1 MIRQTMRSAA
11 LAVVGLLLANVAWG
25 QGPVLRQASSA
36 MQYVASE
43 YFGGEARMVQVS
55 NMDVDRPE
63 TDNGQQRPY
72 VGLTLSGGPVTRGN
86 SANITF
92 TLHGAT
98 FDQPA
103 SPTNLDQRPNT
114 GGAVCAG
121 DRGNAIE
128 ASVISGGA
136 RGDSSVTYRVEL
148 TDTVDAGLPNDNAIC
163 FWVPDLSV
171 TLATISAPGA
181 TPVVRGVNVTASAIE
196 PVVSSGTPFPS
207 RISGP
212 LAGDMDANDDGDAL
226 DGAEVGSAANTDATI
241 LQATPALTAS
251 LGMGGKAYVAIT
263 DRTKIAQ
270 GGTPDPSE
278 SNPSSATMGLSV
290 GMLSVQVSQ
299 MDIWELDGG
308 GLLPKKQID
317 GSLSGQIDLTVAGRF
332 QSGDRVVVGSG
343 PTALAGEIEGMVA
356 EVSVQTAMIA
366 GMPIVYVPGGVDAL
380 KPGTFTAGA
389 AYLFNDRRNAN
400 AAITPMSMG
409 EIKYAGIEVEGYAY
423 GVVRGGAM
431 DRSFVRVTCESA
443 TDCAI
448 FADCTGQDGTNY
460 FEAAPPIP
468 GGQTVAWNSDDIEG
482 LVGDGWTAGRGRC
495 DVLSNGELSVQHL
508 VRSGGILVNSSS
520 VVGRSLDLRADRARA
535 QIDTVVDNICS
546 SVKGHLGRTASDP
559 DGTPGNSDDI
569 SGHMPTM
576 CKSADAELIPN
587 TRDTNG
593 DPSTDNSNP
602 NGF

>member
-25 QGPVLRQASSA
+25 QPVLRQASSA
-36 MQYVASE
+36 AQYVAAE

-55 NMDVDRPE
+55 QMDLSRPE
-63 TDNGQQRPY
+63 EAEPPGTANGQQRPY
-72 VGLTLSGGPVTRGN
+72 VALSLEGAGVTDGN
-86 SANITF
+86 TADITF

-103 SPTNLDQRPNT
+103 SPTHLDQRVAGCPSGT
-114 GGAVCAG
+114 GTDAPGDEVEATVMAG
-121 DRGNAIE
+121 GN
-128 ASVISGGA
+128 
-136 RGDSSVTYRVEL
+136 RGDSSVTYRVEV
-148 TDTVDAGLPNDNAIC
+148 TDTGAEAFAVGQALC
-163 FWVPDLSV
+163 FWIPDLSV
-171 TLATISAPGA
+171 TLGTVSAPGA
-181 TPVVRGVNVTASAIE
+181 APVVRGVRVTASEIK
-196 PVVSSGTPFPS
+196 PGTSTGTPFPS

-212 LAGDMDANDDGDAL
+212 VAADTTEGG
-226 DGAEVGSAANTDATI
+226 VGSAPNPGSII

-251 LGMGGKAYVAIT
+251 LGTGDMAYVAIT
-263 DRTKIAQ
+263 DRTKIAR
-270 GGTPDPSE
+270 GGTADPSA
-278 SNPSSATMGLSV
+278 SDAASATMGLGV
-290 GMLSVQVSQ
+290 GMLSVAVSQ

-308 GLLPKKQID
+308 GLLPKDQID

-332 QSGDRVVVGSG
+332 QSGDKVVVGSG
-343 PTALAGEIEGMVA
+343 PTALMGEIDGTVA
-356 EVSVQTAMIA
+356 EVSVQTAVIA
-366 GMPIVYVPGGVDAL
+366 SRLIVYVPGGVDAL

-400 AAITPMSMG
+400 AAITPMSVG

-431 DRSFVRVTCESA
+431 DRSFVRVTCEDA

-460 FEAAPPIP
+460 FEAAQPIP
-468 GGQTVAWNSDDIEG
+468 GGQTVAWSSDDVEALI
-482 LVGDGWTAGRGRC
+482 GDGWTAGRGRC

-508 VRSGGILVNSSS
+508 VRSGGILVNSSA

-535 QIDTVVDNICS
+535 QIDMVVDKICS

-593 DPSTDNSNP
+593 DPSNDSSNP